1 MIVHTDYRVVGH
13 IVQCR
18 PHPTA
23 AQKRRLRSQVK
34 RAAAVCWRRRVP
46 RSVFRAFASSPHAW
60 ACGRDVV
67 LERSGD
73 PGRNETGSH
82 SRTRGSRRQQLH
94 HFLEKSTFARL
105 SSSPTLEV
113 ETKTLRI
120 WTWGGAPS
128 SNPSKE
134 FCFYLKDRRG
144 GSTFVFQTAESLKQ
158 VVQFLAARPQTEFI
172 GTRESVQCSLTKTD
186 TNFKYSLLSVEG

>member
-1 MIVHTDYRVVGH
+1 MGH

-23 AQKRRLRSQVK
+23 AQKRRLRCQESGQA
-34 RAAAVCWRRRVP
+34 RSCCALAAACASKRFSGICIISPRVGVRTRR
-46 RSVFRAFASSPHAW
+46 
-60 ACGRDVV
+60 
-67 LERSGD
+67 ERRGD

-105 SSSPTLEV
+105 SNSPTLEA

-128 SNPSKE
+128 SNPRSFVSTSRIE
-134 FCFYLKDRRG
+134 EVVPLSCFKP
-144 GSTFVFQTAESLKQ
+144 LKQ

-172 GTRESVQCSLTKTD
+172 GTREGRVYSV
-186 TNFKYSLLSVEG
+186 LLRKQTPTSNIVYFQLKDNYECIA

>member
-1 MIVHTDYRVVGH
+1 VGH

-23 AQKRRLRSQVK
+23 AQKRRLRCQESGQA
-34 RAAAVCWRRRVP
+34 RSCCALAAACASKRFSGICIISPRVGVRTRR
-46 RSVFRAFASSPHAW
+46 
-60 ACGRDVV
+60 
-67 LERSGD
+67 ERRGD

-105 SSSPTLEV
+105 SNSPTLEV

-144 GSTFVFQTAESLKQ
+144 GSTFVFQTAETSGA
-158 VVQFLAARPQTEFI
+158 VI
-172 GTRESVQCSLTKTD
+172 GGATLPSEGQRSPSTKRQKCALQR
-186 TNFKYSLLSVEG
+186 F

>member
-1 MIVHTDYRVVGH
+1 MGH

-23 AQKRRLRSQVK
+23 AQKRRLRCQESGQA
-34 RAAAVCWRRRVP
+34 RSCCALAAACASKRFSGICIISPRVGVRTRR
-46 RSVFRAFASSPHAW
+46 
-60 ACGRDVV
+60 
-67 LERSGD
+67 ERRGD

-105 SSSPTLEV
+105 SNSPTLEV

-144 GSTFVFQTAESLKQ
+144 GSTFVFQTAETSGAVLGGATPDR
-158 VVQFLAARPQTEFI
+158 VHRDT
-172 GTRESVQCSLTKTD
+172 GGESVQCSLTKTD